1 MPLSDRRCALY
12 YVCCVRVP
20 CPAGEEGA
28 PDVMTFYQED
38 WDMGP
43 DGKCIPGCYPEGQWC
58 DQPGAGQLGMCSF
71 PPSKLCDALL
81 RQEGGFAA
89 GNNNE
94 IVVDTSS
101 VEADPANMIAGF
113 FMGGQHDDDVRAAY
127 RAFIHRYGLDPERA
141 PPLMRM
147 DLEGEEAF
155 ILED

>member
-1 MPLSDRRCALY
+1 MLAWLQCAHITRGGFDACAALVLCTLRLCPRRRC
-12 YVCCVRVP
+12 
-20 CPAGEEGA
+20 
-28 PDVMTFYQED
+28 
-38 WDMGP
+38 
-43 DGKCIPGCYPEGQWC
+43 
-58 DQPGAGQLGMCSF
+58 DQDGAGQLGQCSY
-71 PPSKLCDALL
+71 PPSQLCEALMK
-81 RQEGGFAA
+81 QEGGFAA